1 MLGLQ
6 LGLQSGV
13 TFSEK
18 WGYTFRVLGGRIE
31 GEGKGM
37 FYGVGWGKLPICDI
51 GKMCHVLSK
60 ALCLWGFLYAL
71 ILKRGGTPLQMGVL
85 MVLEGYMYGVMAYHQ

>member
-1 MLGLQ
+1 MAKIVG
-6 LGLQSGV
+6 GVTAGVTAGV

-37 FYGVGWGKLPICDI
+37 F
-51 GKMCHVLSK
+51 
-60 ALCLWGFLYAL
+60 
-71 ILKRGGTPLQMGVL
+71 
-85 MVLEGYMYGVMAYHQ
+85 

>member
-1 MLGLQ
+1 MVSKMSKIGAGVTA
-6 LGLQSGV
+6 GLQSGV

-37 FYGVGWGKLPICDI
+37 F
-51 GKMCHVLSK
+51 
-60 ALCLWGFLYAL
+60 
-71 ILKRGGTPLQMGVL
+71 
-85 MVLEGYMYGVMAYHQ
+85 

>member
-1 MLGLQ
+1 MLEWRYDVIRGDGLKNVKNRCWGYGW
-6 LGLQSGV
+6 GLQSGV

-37 FYGVGWGKLPICDI
+37 F
-51 GKMCHVLSK
+51 
-60 ALCLWGFLYAL
+60 
-71 ILKRGGTPLQMGVL
+71 
-85 MVLEGYMYGVMAYHQ
+85 